1 MIPKKYIVYSEKI
14 LIYSRITIQNVSATT
29 VELIKSMENNFYR
42 LKILNVKEDLDKT

>member
-14 LIYSRITIQNVSATT
+14 LIYQFRMYRP